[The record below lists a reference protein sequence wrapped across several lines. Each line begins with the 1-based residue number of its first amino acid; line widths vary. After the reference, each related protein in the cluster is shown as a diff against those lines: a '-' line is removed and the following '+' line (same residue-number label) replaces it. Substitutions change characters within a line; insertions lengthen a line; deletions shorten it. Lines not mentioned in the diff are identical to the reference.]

1 MVFEAIHI
9 LIWHLLTGN
18 VSLNTVQ
25 PFVEIIQIFT
35 GLSELFLNRLLKFI
49 MLKQAKQQ
57 SFPQIYDA
65 TPVKNDIELPYNS
78 VKNLSFM
85 QHTKRGL
92 KTKWIKQ
99 ILRGFHGT
107 DIFVPFHWYEISHVL
122 VLYGTLL
129 LTHYKSKQKEL
140 NQKL

>member
-1 MVFEAIHI
+1 
-9 LIWHLLTGN
+9 
-18 VSLNTVQ
+18 
-25 PFVEIIQIFT
+25 
-35 GLSELFLNRLLKFI
+35 

-57 SFPQIYDA
+57 GFPQIYDA

-92 KTKWIKQ
+92 KTKWIKH

-122 VLYGTLL
+122 VRYGTLL
-129 LTHYKSKQKEL
+129 LTHYK
-140 NQKL
+140 